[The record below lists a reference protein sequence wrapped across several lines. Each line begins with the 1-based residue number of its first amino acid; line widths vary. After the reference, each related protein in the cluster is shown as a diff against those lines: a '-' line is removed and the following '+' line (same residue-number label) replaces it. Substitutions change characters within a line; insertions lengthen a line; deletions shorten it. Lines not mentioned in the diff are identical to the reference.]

1 MVTVGNVSSAA
12 AWSLLKD
19 HLLRNHHLRAALRT
33 PGFRRLF
40 AVRLTAQFG
49 DGLFQASLA
58 GAVLFSPERQAHA
71 SDVAIG
77 FAVLLLPYSVIGPF
91 AGVLLDRWWRQRTL
105 VFTNVV
111 RVFAVLGIAAEIT
124 GDVHGEPFYASALVV
139 LSLSRFFL
147 SGLSASLP
155 HVVEPAELVTANA
168 LSTTLGAIA
177 ATAGGGVALIVNWA
191 SEVDKQGGYAIM
203 AASAVLPYLISALA
217 ARGFST
223 DALGP
228 DDVERANR
236 ETMADIARG
245 LVAGARHLHSR
256 RPAFLAMSAIGVH
269 RLCYG
274 LFAVCSVLLFR
285 NYYAAD
291 GVFRTGL
298 AGLGTL
304 LAVVAVGGGI
314 AALLTPSAARRFGY
328 ATWIA
333 TLLVASGVVQVGLLL
348 PYQLPL
354 HVLAGLGLG
363 FAAQGVKICVD
374 TVVQRSID
382 DEFRGRVFALYD
394 TVFNLALVA
403 AAVLTAIALPDNGHA
418 PASVIVIGIAY
429 VVTAAVYLH
438 KTRREEA
445 AAHITAAATP
455 TSV

>member
-1 MVTVGNVSSAA
+1 MVTVENVPFVA
-12 AWSLLKD
+12 AWSSLRD
-19 HLLRNHHLRAALRT
+19 HLLRNHHLRTALRT

-40 AVRLTAQFG
+40 AVRLSAQFG
-49 DGLFQASLA
+49 DGVFQASLA

-91 AGVLLDRWWRQRTL
+91 AGVLLDRWWRQRVL
-105 VFTNVV
+105 VLTNVV
-111 RVFAVLGIAAEIT
+111 RVFGVLGIAAEIT

-155 HVVEPAELVTANA
+155 HVVSPAELVTANA

-177 ATAGGGVALIVNWA
+177 TTAGGGVALIVNWA
-191 SEVDKQGGYAIM
+191 TAMDRQGGYAVM
-203 AASAVLPYLISALA
+203 AAAAVVPYLVSAVA
-217 ARGFST
+217 ARGFRL

-236 ETMADIARG
+236 ETLAEIARG
-245 LVAGARHLHSR
+245 LVAGARHLHGR
-256 RPAFLAMSAIGVH
+256 PPAFLAMAAIGVH

-285 NYYAAD
+285 NYYSAD

-304 LAVVAVGGGI
+304 LAVIAVGGGV
-314 AALLTPSAARRFGY
+314 AALLTPAAARRFGY

-333 TLLVASGVVQVGLLL
+333 TLLFASGIVQVGLVL

-354 HVLAGLGLG
+354 HLVAGLGLG
-363 FAAQGVKICVD
+363 FGAQGIKICVD
-374 TVVQRSID
+374 TVVQRGVD

-418 PASVIVIGIAY
+418 PLSVVLIGAAY
-429 VVTAAVYLH
+429 VVTAVLYLH
-438 KTRREEA
+438 RTRREEA
-445 AAHITAAATP
+445 AAHLRPAATP
-455 TSV
+455 TSA

>member
-1 MVTVGNVSSAA
+1 LLATVEDVPSLA
-12 AWSLLKD
+12 AWSLL
-19 HLLRNHHLRAALRT
+19 RSHHLRAALRT
-33 PGFRRLF
+33 PGFQRLF
-40 AVRLTAQFG
+40 AVRLSAQFG
-49 DGLFQASLA
+49 DGVFQASLA

-71 SDVAIG
+71 SDVAVG

-91 AGVLLDRWWRQRTL
+91 AGVLLDRWWRERVL
-105 VFTNVV
+105 VITNVL
-111 RVFAVLGIAAEIT
+111 RVFGVLGIAAEIS

-155 HVVEPAELVTANA
+155 HVVAPAQLVTANA
-168 LSTTLGAIA
+168 LSTTFGAIA
-177 ATAGGGVALIVNWA
+177 TTSGGGAALLINQA
-191 SEVDKQGGYAIM
+191 SSANEQSGYAVM
-203 AASAVLPYLISALA
+203 SAVAVLPYLVSALA
-217 ARGFST
+217 ARGFAT
-223 DALGP
+223 AALGP
-228 DDVERANR
+228 DDVERASR
-236 ETMADIARG
+236 ETVAEIARG
-245 LVAGARHLHSR
+245 LVAGARHLHHR
-256 RPAFLAMSAIGVH
+256 RPAFLAMVAIGVH

-285 NYYAAD
+285 NYYTAH

-304 LAVVAVGGGI
+304 LAVIAVGGGV
-314 AALLTPSAARRFGY
+314 AALVTPAAARRLGY

-333 TLLVASGVVQVGLLL
+333 TLLTISGVVQVGLLL

-354 HVLAGLGLG
+354 HLLAGLGLG

-374 TVVQRSID
+374 TIVQRGIE

-418 PASVIVIGIAY
+418 PLSVVVIGIAY
-429 VVTAAVYLH
+429 VVTAATYLH
-438 KTRREEA
+438 RTRREEA
-445 AAHITAAATP
+445 AARVTAAATP
-455 TSV
+455 TSA